1 MFSINII
8 ERMIYMLLGLF
19 AIGIIGG
26 MSIPF
31 QTSINSKLG
40 VYTKSPIYT
49 STISFGIGALF
60 LVFLNVIFN
69 PQMLTIQFLSEQSF
83 HYYWVT
89 GGMLGVIFLTGNLLL
104 LPKLGASLT
113 VVIVLTGQMVMGVI
127 IDSYGWFGASIQPFT
142 IFKALGIILL
152 ITGIISMNYVKDKR
166 KKDVH
171 LSFYIWLFIGFVIG
185 FGPPI
190 QTAINSKLGQQI
202 QSTLMAS
209 LVSFFVGF
217 IILLLI
223 KVITNKSFRLEMKV
237 QHHGPLK
244 AVYFI
249 GGMLGVI
256 FITANI
262 YLMPYLGA
270 ALTTISGMLGQ
281 MLMALIIDHFGLL
294 GIDKRKITLRKTVG
308 VGIII
313 TGIVFLR
320 FL

>member
-1 MFSINII
+1 SINII

-113 VVIVLTGQMVMGVI
+113 VVIVLTGQMVMGVM
-127 IDSYGWFGASIQPFT
+127 IDSYGWFGAPLQPFT
-142 IFKALGIILL
+142 VFKARGIILL
-152 ITGIISMNYVKDKR
+152 IAGI
-166 KKDVH
+166 
-171 LSFYIWLFIGFVIG
+171 
-185 FGPPI
+185 
-190 QTAINSKLGQQI
+190 
-202 QSTLMAS
+202 
-209 LVSFFVGF
+209 
-217 IILLLI
+217 
-223 KVITNKSFRLEMKV
+223 
-237 QHHGPLK
+237 
-244 AVYFI
+244 
-249 GGMLGVI
+249 
-256 FITANI
+256 
-262 YLMPYLGA
+262 
-270 ALTTISGMLGQ
+270 
-281 MLMALIIDHFGLL
+281 
-294 GIDKRKITLRKTVG
+294 
-308 VGIII
+308 
-313 TGIVFLR
+313 
-320 FL
+320 